1 MKNKKMKPTIE
12 FTPRYY
18 LKDAM
23 HDNPL
28 GGACSICRR
37 KAPKVLTGVKACV
50 CDACVTA
57 SIGRVE
63 QAISRAAAAEAEAEA
78 EAK

>member
-1 MKNKKMKPTIE
+1 MKNKKTKPTID

-18 LKDAM
+18 IKDAM

-28 GGACSICRR
+28 GGACSICKR
-37 KAPKVLTGVKACV
+37 KAPLVMKGVKSCV

-57 SIGRVE
+57 SIGKVE
-63 QAISRAAAAEAEAEA
+63 AQIAKVRASAEQG
-78 EAK
+78 KSNG

>member
-1 MKNKKMKPTIE
+1 MKSKKTKPTID

-18 LKDAM
+18 IRDAM

-28 GGACSICRR
+28 GGACSICKR
-37 KAPKVLTGVKACV
+37 KAPLAAKGVKACV

-57 SIGRVE
+57 SIGKVE
-63 QAISRAAAAEAEAEA
+63 AQIAKVRASAEQG
-78 EAK
+78 K